1 MSLIKIYIKK
11 LLRIRLSP
19 MEKIEKKVRKQH
31 VKKNTFKKEMKDLFL
46 GRTQK
51 EKNLLYFLLFSFF
64 SLALLLCV
72 VISSFILQVLSPITF
87 VKDNFSILLFFLTCL
102 MPILFS
108 ITCHTAVKIEE
119 KKFAYYIDLED
130 IIEYAKYFKKDK
142 QENIIKKIVSLICV
156 KRDSMNFAN
165 FECYKDY
172 IENDKKELYKKL
184 SPEQNNIVKSIKEKI
199 EQEEKNIILN
209 KEKVH

>member
-19 MEKIEKKVRKQH
+19 MEKIEVKVRKQY
-31 VKKNTFKKEMKDLFL
+31 VKNVFKEDMKDLFFD
-46 GRTQK
+46 RTQK
-51 EKNLLYFLLFSFF
+51 DKNLLYFLLFSFF
-64 SLALLLCV
+64 SLSLLLCFFV
-72 VISSFILQVLSPITF
+72 SSFILQILSPITF
-87 VKDNFSILLFFLTCL
+87 VKDNFSILLVFLTCL

-108 ITCHTAVKIEE
+108 IKCHTYVKMY
-119 KKFAYYIDLED
+119 KKSFDYHIDLED

-156 KRDSMNFAN
+156 NRDSMDFAN

-172 IENDKKELYKKL
+172 IENDKKELYKNL
-184 SPEQNNIVKSIKEKI
+184 TPEQNNIVKSIKEKI